1 MKTKLL
7 FVSVSLF
14 LSVTFV
20 NAGSNI
26 ILYDN
31 ASVLFPNT
39 GNSWPGTGSVDFL
52 STDAPYAGTNCI
64 KWVVGGSYT
73 DWSLQAWATQD
84 LSAQTSSNFEYYYK
98 TTYSGAVWLKWQF
111 TSNIGVAPWTQS
123 TFTFT
128 TQNDWISDGAW
139 HKTSIPLASFAGD
152 VTFSW
157 TQVEK
162 FRITS
167 DWDGSLAGKIFYF
180 DEIKLVPQTA
190 TGVNEVTNN
199 QLSVF
204 VSGNGVQINSGSVAG
219 NVVIYNMQGQTVKN
233 LGYLNANSK
242 TTWNKKNDS
251 DNQLPAGIYLCRI
264 QNSKQA
270 SKFIIK

>member
-31 ASVLFPNT
+31 APVLFPNT
-39 GNSWPGTGSVDFL
+39 GNSWPGSGSVDFL
-52 STDAPYAGTNCI
+52 SIDTPYEGPNCI

-73 DWSLQAWATQD
+73 DWSLQSWPPQD
-84 LSAQTSSNFEYYYK
+84 LSAQSSYNFEYYYK

-123 TFTFT
+123 SFTFT
-128 TQNDWISDGAW
+128 TQNNWISDGAW
-139 HKTSIPLASFAGD
+139 HKTSIPLTSFAGD
-152 VTFSW
+152 ANFSW
-157 TQVEK
+157 SQVEK

-167 DWDGSLAGKIFYF
+167 DWDASLSGQTFYF
-180 DEIKLVPQTA
+180 DDIKLVPQST
-190 TGVNEVTNN
+190 TGVKEVTNN
-199 QLSVF
+199 QVSVY
-204 VSGNGVQINSGSVAG
+204 VSENEVQINNGSVAG
-219 NVVIYNMQGQTVKN
+219 NGVIYNMQGQNVKN

-242 TTWNKKNDS
+242 TTWNRKNDS
-251 DNQLPAGIYLCRI
+251 GNQLPAGIYLCRI

-270 SKFIIK
+270 SKFIIN